1 MVNNFRH
8 LPFLPHPI
16 LTKLGAAYIYMTP
29 PDDPTEATWLLPADE
44 MAIIATFASMAW
56 SVEVWEACLATIRAE
71 EGPHLA
77 EGVFQGLFE
86 DCRGD
91 SDLARSLGTAGL
103 DMVEVQQVWRYMAY
117 RMLREAVDEVRVVDE
132 ELAQVLG
139 MCLVM
144 GGDTFVL
151 LTHTPKYIYWLFR
164 RLRYH
169 DHQVLYIP
177 TRSGNEIRALVFGNK
192 AAAPSPTLQPLH
204 LHIHGGAF
212 LGGLPEYDVL
222 LCTDIA
228 KQTNTIVVS
237 TDYRASPAYTFPA
250 AVEDIEDAITW
261 LYANARTEL
270 NADPSRLTISGAS
283 AGGTLAYAAA
293 QRFAGTE
300 REIKGIVSL
309 FTPVDLRVPPWQKR
323 KPKGFPRYDVTFPLR
338 PLFDLYAS
346 EARQAGHAEDA
357 RLSPILADP
366 GKLPDDVLMI
376 VPTLDILIDEQL
388 AFAEKLRQCED
399 KRVELKLFEGQL
411 HGFID
416 RRSDLAM
423 LFIWALTIAAVPS
436 FMIGAGTRQKAF
448 DVVADFVR
456 RVQHDGSDVLLAQV
470 HGSALHI
477 AAS

>member
-8 LPFLPHPI
+8 LPFLPHSI
-16 LTKLGAAYIYMTP
+16 LTKLGKAYIYMTP
-29 PDDPTEATWLLPADE
+29 PDDPSEATWLLPAE
-44 MAIIATFASMAW
+44 ELAIIATFSCIAW
-56 SVEVWEACLATIRAE
+56 SAETWEACLATIRAE

-77 EGVFQGLFE
+77 EDVFRGLFV

-103 DMVEVQQVWRYMAY
+103 DMVEVQQVWRYMAWK
-117 RMLREAVDEVRVVDE
+117 MLQEAVDEVRVVDE
-132 ELAQVLG
+132 ELAPVLS

-177 TRSGNEIRALVFGNK
+177 TRSCNEIRALVFGNK
-192 AAAPSPTLQPLH
+192 AAAPSTTFQPLH

-212 LGGLPEYDVL
+212 LGGLPEYDAPI
-222 LCTDIA
+222 CAHIAEQTDA
-228 KQTNTIVVS
+228 VVVA
-237 TDYRASPAYTFPA
+237 TDYRGSPAYPFPA
-250 AVEDIEDAITW
+250 AVEDVEHAITW
-261 LYANARTEL
+261 LHANARTKL

-283 AGGTLAYAAA
+283 AGGTLAYSAA

-309 FTPVDLRVPPWQKR
+309 FTPVDLRIPPWQKR
-323 KPKGFPRYDVTFPLR
+323 KPAGFPRFDITFPLQT
-338 PLFDLYAS
+338 LFDLYAS
-346 EARQAGHAEDA
+346 QAREAGYAEDP
-357 RLSPILADP
+357 RLSPTLADP
-366 GKLPDDVLMI
+366 GELPDDILMI
-376 VPTLDILIDEQL
+376 VPTLDILLDEQL

-399 KRVELKLFEGQL
+399 KGVELKLFEGQL

-416 RRSDLAM
+416 L
-423 LFIWALTIAAVPS
+423 PS

-448 DVVADFVR
+448 DAVAEFVR
-456 RVQHDGSDVLLAQV
+456 WVQHDGN
-470 HGSALHI
+470 GFR
-477 AAS
+477 